1 MSSSKVKQKH
11 SESSLSSSPK
21 LCDYPLSIDTAKCS
35 PTLLKN
41 SVFQLLIARTHVR
54 ASSFFFSLSVE
65 CFVCV
70 ALVHARVFC
79 SLSRIRTHWRRLIIF
94 TSSYFFF
101 FIFVFFFFA
110 LPDCFF
116 FLLCFILFFFF
127 SGSLLRVV
135 LLFLSVVP
143 TLSFRFSLLLSCT
156 THRLL
161 LSRTQT
167 ARR

>member
-101 FIFVFFFFA
+101 FIFGLFFFCVTR
-110 LPDCFF
+110 LFF
-116 FLLCFILFFFF
+116 FSPLLYSLFFFF
-127 SGSLLRVV
+127 WEFAACSFVV
-135 LLFLSVVP
+135 FECCADVELSILDRKSVV
-143 TLSFRFSLLLSCT
+143 
-156 THRLL
+156 
-161 LSRTQT
+161 
-167 ARR
+167 